1 MYKGDSDTSNS
12 GTKSSI
18 LQTILTQSETNAK
31 VSFFFNEVICVRV
44 ISLVV

>member
-18 LQTILTQSETNAK
+18 LQTILTQTETNAK
-31 VSFFFNEVICVRV
+31 VGSFF
-44 ISLVV
+44 